1 MYSVSAMLDEFLKI
15 SAAQVNPEVRKQKII
30 AGAKGYGTTT
40 AAGLAGMAGSK
51 GLEHVMLRQQAKAGP
66 ASKRQLGELYRSMG
80 AKRVKITRAP
90 VGEHFNPATRTISL
104 RPRTSAA
111 VAAHELGHATGRNV
125 PLKAYGVSK
134 RVVYGGAPMLANVF
148 LDPESRAAKAMPWV
162 GAAGSLPVLAE
173 EGRATWRAMKAL
185 RRAGLSRWTGVKQ
198 LAPAFGTYLLG
209 AAVPAVGAELVRRV
223 KLRHYKKH
231 GLLKKRMAD
240 KAAERA
246 AKKSAQVAAA
256 PAPAVA

>member
-111 VAAHELGHATGRNV
+111 VAAHELGGTPRVGTCHLRRMESVKGLSMVGLQCWRTYFWIRSPEQRKPCLGWERPVACRCSQKKVV
-125 PLKAYGVSK
+125 PLG
-134 RVVYGGAPMLANVF
+134 
-148 LDPESRAAKAMPWV
+148 
-162 GAAGSLPVLAE
+162 
-173 EGRATWRAMKAL
+173 
-185 RRAGLSRWTGVKQ
+185 
-198 LAPAFGTYLLG
+198 
-209 AAVPAVGAELVRRV
+209 EL
-223 KLRHYKKH
+223 
-231 GLLKKRMAD
+231 
-240 KAAERA
+240 
-246 AKKSAQVAAA
+246 
-256 PAPAVA
+256 